1 MGKVSIVPN
10 LSVLDTFYIGSGA
23 INFLHVQSAWRLFVH
38 KICIFSTILMLMLLI
53 LNVSICSVIV
63 EDLRFLEKIQEAN
76 RKRNLCCQITLMLI
90 RYVFLQGILFLRSHY
105 IINVVIHLFSI
116 EAKGHMHT
124 YKRNAM
130 STTFSPQI
138 LSGKL
143 LLVGQKSHF
152 NGRFKL

>member
-1 MGKVSIVPN
+1 MEKVSIVPN

-23 INFLHVQSAWRLFVH
+23 INFLHVQSALRLFVL
-38 KICIFSTILMLMLLI
+38 KICIFSTILMLLI
-53 LNVSICSVIV
+53 LNVSVCSVIV
-63 EDLRFLEKIQEAN
+63 EDLQFLEKIQEAN

-90 RYVFLQGILFLRSHY
+90 RYVFLQGIIFLRSHY

-116 EAKGHMHT
+116 ETKGHMHT

-130 STTFSPQI
+130 STTFSQQI

-143 LLVGQKSHF
+143 LLVGQNSHF

>member
-1 MGKVSIVPN
+1 MEKVSIVPN

-23 INFLHVQSAWRLFVH
+23 INFLYVQSALGLFVL
-38 KICIFSTILMLMLLI
+38 KICIFSTILMLLI
-53 LNVSICSVIV
+53 LNVSVCSVIV

-116 EAKGHMHT
+116 EAKGHMYT
-124 YKRNAM
+124 YKRKAM
-130 STTFSPQI
+130 STTFSQH
-138 LSGKL
+138 LHN
-143 LLVGQKSHF
+143 KS
-152 NGRFKL
+152 

>member
-1 MGKVSIVPN
+1 
-10 LSVLDTFYIGSGA
+10 
-23 INFLHVQSAWRLFVH
+23 
-38 KICIFSTILMLMLLI
+38 MLLI
-53 LNVSICSVIV
+53 LNVSVCSVIV

>member
-1 MGKVSIVPN
+1 MEKVSIVPN
-10 LSVLDTFYIGSGA
+10 LSVLDTVYIGSGA
-23 INFLHVQSAWRLFVH
+23 INFLHVQSALRLFVL
-38 KICIFSTILMLMLLI
+38 KICIFSTILMLLI
-53 LNVSICSVIV
+53 LNVSVCSVIV

>member
-1 MGKVSIVPN
+1 MEKVSIVPN
-10 LSVLDTFYIGSGA
+10 LSVLDTVYIGSGA
-23 INFLHVQSAWRLFVH
+23 INFLHVQSALRLFVL
-38 KICIFSTILMLMLLI
+38 KICIFSTVLMLLI
-53 LNVSICSVIV
+53 LNVSVCSVIV

-130 STTFSPQI
+130 STIFSQQI

-143 LLVGQKSHF
+143 LLVGQKSHI

>member
-1 MGKVSIVPN
+1 MEKVSIVPN

-23 INFLHVQSAWRLFVH
+23 INFLHVQSALRLFVH
-38 KICIFSTILMLMLLI
+38 KICIFSTILMLLI
-53 LNVSICSVIV
+53 LNVSVCSVIV

-124 YKRNAM
+124 NKRNAM
-130 STTFSPQI
+130 STTFSQQI
-138 LSGKL
+138 LSDRL

-152 NGRFKL
+152 SGRFKL